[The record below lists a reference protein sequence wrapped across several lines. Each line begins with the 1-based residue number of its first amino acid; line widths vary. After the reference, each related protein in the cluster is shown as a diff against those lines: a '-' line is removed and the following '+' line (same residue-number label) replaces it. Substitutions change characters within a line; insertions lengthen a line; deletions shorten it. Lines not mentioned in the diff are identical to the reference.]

1 VRCDQREGLT
11 PKNTMDGNGNIE
23 AIALLQKWFIDRCNG
38 DWEHSWGITIETLDN
53 PGWIIKINL
62 QDTVRAYEDLDQVK
76 IQRGENDWV
85 MYKVENAQF
94 VGSCGPLNLGETIG
108 IFLNWFESA
117 RI

>member
-1 VRCDQREGLT
+1 
-11 PKNTMDGNGNIE
+11 MDGNGNIE

-62 QDTVRAYEDLDQVK
+62 HDTVRAYEDLDQVK